1 MSQFRTIVHVDPL
14 PSPLQ
19 VESKAYFAGSCFAE
33 NMAAKMQQLRMEIV
47 LHPFGIIYNPIA
59 LAEMLH
65 MQKANTQIPVSD
77 IFAANGVYQNWH
89 FHSKLGDV
97 NPETALQNMQQ
108 AVLKGHQFLQ
118 TANYLIITFG
128 TAFVYELP
136 DGKIVANNHKMAA
149 GNFKKRLLSVEEISL
164 AWNTVLAELKSINPN
179 LIVIFTI
186 SPVRHLRDGVAENNL
201 SKATLIQAVHQI
213 IAKNAMCYYFPAYE
227 LMMDDLRDYR
237 FYAADMLHPNQVA
250 IDYIWERFVSAYT
263 SKDFGDFQ
271 LAMEVLNAAKAHLPF
286 HPNSEAHLLF
296 KQQQLEKIKKFQIS
310 WPNIKMD
317 DMIQHFS

>member
-19 VESKAYFAGSCFAE
+19 VESKVYFAGSCFAE
-33 NMAAKMQQLRMEIV
+33 NMAAKMQQLRMEI
-47 LHPFGIIYNPIA
+47 LLNPFGIIYNPIA

-65 MQKANTQIPVSD
+65 MQKTNTQIPVSD
-77 IFAANGVYQNWH
+77 IFSANGVYQNWQ

-108 AVLKGHQFLQ
+108 AVLKGHQFLP
-118 TANYLIITFG
+118 TTNYLVITFG

-136 DGKIVANNHKMAA
+136 DRKIVANNHKMAA
-149 GNFKKRLLSVEEISL
+149 GNFKKRMLSVGEISL
-164 AWNTVLAELKSINPN
+164 SWNTVLAELKSVNPN

-186 SPVRHLRDGVAENNL
+186 SPVRHLRDGVVENNL

-237 FYAADMLHPNQVA
+237 FY
-250 IDYIWERFVSAYT
+250 IWERFVSAYT

-271 LAMEVLNAAKAHLPF
+271 LAMEVLNAAKAHQPF

-296 KQQQLEKIKKFQIS
+296 KQQQLEKIKKFQITWS
-310 WPNIKMD
+310 NIPMD

>member
-14 PSPLQ
+14 PKLLL
-19 VESKAYFAGSCFAE
+19 VESKVYFAGSCFAE
-33 NMAAKMQQLRMEIV
+33 NIAAKMQQLRMEILV
-47 LHPFGIIYNPIA
+47 NPFGIIYNPIA

-65 MQKANTQIPVSD
+65 MQKTNTQIPASE
-77 IFAANGVYQNWH
+77 IFSANGVYQNWH

-97 NPETALQNMQQ
+97 NPEMALHNIQQ

-136 DGKIVANNHKMAA
+136 DGKIVANNHKTAT
-149 GNFKKRLLSVEEISL
+149 GNFKKRILSVEEIL
-164 AWNTVLAELKSINPN
+164 YAWNAVITELKSINPN

-186 SPVRHLRDGVAENNL
+186 SPVRHLRDGVVENNL
-201 SKATLIQAVHQI
+201 SKATLIQAVHKI
-213 IAKNAMCYYFPAYE
+213 IAANAMCYYFPAYE

-237 FYAADMLHPNQVA
+237 FYAADMIHPNQVA

-271 LAMEVLNAAKAHLPF
+271 LAMEVLNAAKAHQPF

-296 KQQQLEKIKKFQIS
+296 KQQQLEKIKKFQIT
-310 WPNIKMD
+310 WPHIPMD
-317 DMIQHFS
+317 DLMQHFS

>member
-14 PSPLQ
+14 TSPLQ
-19 VESKAYFAGSCFAE
+19 VESKVYFAGSCFAE
-33 NMAAKMQQLRMEIV
+33 NMAAKMQQLRMEI
-47 LHPFGIIYNPIA
+47 LLNPFGIIYNPIA

-65 MQKANTQIPVSD
+65 MQKTNTQIPVSD
-77 IFAANGVYQNWH
+77 IFSANGVYQNWQ

-118 TANYLIITFG
+118 TTNYLIITFG

-149 GNFKKRLLSVEEISL
+149 GNFKKQLLSVEEISL

-186 SPVRHLRDGVAENNL
+186 SPVRHLRDGVVENNL

-213 IAKNAMCYYFPAYE
+213 IAKNAMCHYFPAYE

-263 SKDFGDFQ
+263 SKEFGDFQ
-271 LAMEVLNAAKAHLPF
+271 LAMDVLNAAKAHLPF

-310 WPNIKMD
+310 WPNIPLD

>member
-1 MSQFRTIVHVDPL
+1 MHVDPL
-14 PSPLQ
+14 PKPLL
-19 VESKAYFAGSCFAE
+19 VESKVYFAGSCFAE
-33 NMAAKMQQLRMEIV
+33 NIATKMQQLRMEILV
-47 LHPFGIIYNPIA
+47 NPFGIIYNPIA

-65 MQKANTQIPVSD
+65 MQKTNTQIQVSD
-77 IFAANGVYQNWH
+77 IFSANGVYQNWH

-97 NPETALQNMQQ
+97 NPETALRNMQQ
-108 AVLKGHQFLQ
+108 VVWQGHQFLQ

-149 GNFKKRLLSVEEISL
+149 GNFKKRLLSFEEIL
-164 AWNTVLAELKSINPN
+164 YAWNAVITELKSINPN

-186 SPVRHLRDGVAENNL
+186 SPVRHLRDGVVENNL
-201 SKATLIQAVHQI
+201 SKATLIQAVHKI
-213 IAKNAMCYYFPAYE
+213 IAANAMCYYFPAYE

-237 FYAADMLHPNQVA
+237 FYAADMVHPNQVA

-271 LAMEVLNAAKAHLPF
+271 LAMEVLNAAKAHQPF

-296 KQQQLEKIKKFQIS
+296 KQQQLEKIKKFQIT
-310 WPNIKMD
+310 WPHIPMD
-317 DMIQHFS
+317 DLMQHFS

>member
-19 VESKAYFAGSCFAE
+19 VESKVYFAGSCFAE
-33 NMAAKMQQLRMEIV
+33 NMAAKMQQLRMEI
-47 LHPFGIIYNPIA
+47 LLNPFGIIYNPIA

-65 MQKANTQIPVSD
+65 MQKTNTQIPVSD
-77 IFAANGVYQNWH
+77 IFSANGVYQNWQ

-118 TANYLIITFG
+118 TTNYLIITFG

-136 DGKIVANNHKMAA
+136 DRKIVANNHKMVA
-149 GNFKKRLLSVEEISL
+149 GNFKKRLLSVGEISL
-164 AWNTVLAELKSINPN
+164 SWNTVLAELKSVNPN

-186 SPVRHLRDGVAENNL
+186 SPVRHLRDGVVENNL

-250 IDYIWERFVSAYT
+250 IDYIWERFASAYT

-271 LAMEVLNAAKAHLPF
+271 LAMEVLNAAKAHQPF

-296 KQQQLEKIKKFQIS
+296 KQQQLEKIKKFQITWS
-310 WPNIKMD
+310 NIPMD

>member
-19 VESKAYFAGSCFAE
+19 VESKVYFAGSCFAE

-47 LHPFGIIYNPIA
+47 LNPFGIIYNPIA

-65 MQKANTQIPVSD
+65 MQKTNTQIPASD
-77 IFAANGVYQNWH
+77 IFAANGVYQNWQ

-97 NPETALQNMQQ
+97 NPETALQNMHQ

-136 DGKIVANNHKMAA
+136 DGKIVANNHKMGA

-186 SPVRHLRDGVAENNL
+186 SPVRHLRDGVVENNL

-213 IAKNAMCYYFPAYE
+213 IAKNAMCHYFPAYE

-237 FYAADMLHPNQVA
+237 FYATDMLHPNQVA

-263 SKDFGDFQ
+263 SKEFGDFQ
-271 LAMEVLNAAKAHLPF
+271 LAMDVLNAAKAHLPF

-310 WPNIKMD
+310 WPNIPLD